1 MRKRVVAFVMILSAT
16 LAALA
21 QEVPA
26 THRVPALPHLASWMA
41 GSFSS
46 AEQAAADSNY
56 FDIRLHMEPI
66 WEERADGP
74 WLYVEQAVA
83 SSLERPYRQ
92 RVYHVTEPE
101 PGQFVSE
108 VFELPG
114 DPLRFA
120 GAWRADSLLAGVTPE
135 QLIARQGC
143 AVHLRWVPERRTYEG
158 RTPGEACLSSLRGA
172 AYATSEVVVSEDGI
186 VSWDRGWD
194 DQGRQVWGAE
204 KGGYVF
210 RRVDR

>member
-1 MRKRVVAFVMILSAT
+1 MRKLVVAFVMILSAV
-16 LAALA
+16 LAARAQDGPTIAQLA
-21 QEVPA
+21 G
-26 THRVPALPHLASWMA
+26 WMS

-46 AEQAAADSNY
+46 AEQAAADSTY
-56 FDIRLHMEPI
+56 FDIRLHMAPI
-66 WEERADGP
+66 WQERVDGP

-83 SSLERPYRQ
+83 ASQDRPYRQ
-92 RVYHVTEPE
+92 RVYHVSEPE
-101 PGQFVSE
+101 PGRFVSE

-135 QLIARQGC
+135 QLVSRTGC
-143 AVHLRWVPERRTYEG
+143 AVHLRWVPERLAYEG

-172 AYATSEVVVSEDGI
+172 TYATSEVRISSEGI

-194 DQGRQVWGAE
+194 DHDVQVWGAE